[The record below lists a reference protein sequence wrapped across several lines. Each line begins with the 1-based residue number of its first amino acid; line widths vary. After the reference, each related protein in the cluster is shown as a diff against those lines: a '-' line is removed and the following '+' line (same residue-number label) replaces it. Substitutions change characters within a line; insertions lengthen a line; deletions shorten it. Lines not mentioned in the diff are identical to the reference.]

1 VSHLSDYNI
10 VGELKGRKD
19 VPHVLRRGSL
29 HTLLEA
35 STDDPLHMRVL
46 NGLDFHL
53 GHLSLT
59 PPPQIR

>member
-1 VSHLSDYNI
+1 MSKLSDYLI

-19 VPHVLRRGSL
+19 MPHILRRGSL
-29 HTLLEA
+29 NTLLEA
-35 STDDPLHMRVL
+35 SSGDPLNMRIL